1 MREMSIRELRDNLA
15 GIDDVVEREGEVTV
29 TRHGRPVAKI
39 VPLRQRSPALS
50 HADLRAS
57 MPRMER
63 PSEDLIR
70 EERDTA

>member
-1 MREMSIRELRDNLA
+1 MRAMSIREVRDNLVN
-15 GIDDVVEREGEVTV
+15 IEQVIEREGEVTV

-39 VPLRQRSPALS
+39 VALRQRGPAPS

-63 PSEDLIR
+63 PSEELVR
-70 EERDTA
+70 EDRDRA

>member
-1 MREMSIRELRDNLA
+1 MRAMSIREVRDNLVN
-15 GIDDVVEREGEVTV
+15 IEQVIEREGEVTV

-39 VPLRQRSPALS
+39 VALRQRSPVPS

-63 PSEDLIR
+63 PSEELVR
-70 EERDTA
+70 EDRDRA